1 MFAGYTWTMVRPR
14 LDAPIP
20 DLHLAPALDGVKLLM
35 GKDIGT
41 RERMILLAIDEIIK
55 HGPSDFN
62 ARIVCERFGIKQSM
76 VPYHFGSRDGLI
88 VEATI
93 WAYRDWSRNGIDAIR
108 QTTGDGEKRLRA
120 YLKAEIDW
128 ATRMGPIALLVQ
140 YPMLSEPVRIQL
152 ESAHGTEMRRR
163 LEYHLAAL
171 TDLVIDIRT
180 GTTNPLDYNDSNF
193 PGTDFAVKNASEFLA
208 ATSISWASHGIQM
221 WASGSHLSTQSF
233 WSLDLPKIAVKF
245 TIKNH
250 IDEIVAIAKGR

>member
-1 MFAGYTWTMVRPR
+1 MVRPR

-93 WAYRDWSRNGIDAIR
+93 WAYRDWSNYATDILRKTAGN
-108 QTTGDGEKRLRA
+108 GEKRLRS
-120 YLKAEIDW
+120 YLNAELDW
-128 ATRMGPIALLVQ
+128 ASRMGSIALLVQ
-140 YPMLSEPVRIQL
+140 YPMLSEPVRTKLQ
-152 ESAHGTEMRRR
+152 AKYGDEMRRK
-163 LEYHLAAL
+163 LEFHLAAL
-171 TDLVIDIRT
+171 SDLVIDIRT
-180 GTTNPLDYNDSNF
+180 GSTTPLDYDDTNYPSIDKAI
-193 PGTDFAVKNASEFLA
+193 THATEFLA
-208 ATSISWASHGIQM
+208 AASISWASHGLAM
-221 WASGSHLSTQSF
+221 WVSGNHMSTQSF
-233 WSLDLPKIAVKF
+233 WTLDVAKISTKF
-245 TIKNH
+245 AIKNH